1 MVERFNGRIAELLKS
16 THFRSAQEL
25 AIALWHYLRLYNG
38 QIPQRALGHVCPIQA
53 LKNWYEKAPE
63 RFNFRVYNLA
73 GLDNN
78 LVSLDYRYHCQDAQN
93 RLLFRYD
100 NAPHFPDLA
109 SFPHHKHLPDDTVES
124 EKPTIFQVLKES
136 EAMSG

>member
-1 MVERFNGRIAELLKS
+1 MPPSVLADYLDAVEQAVSLLENVYVENYVEEILTPTRANLRIRLRFSNGCLLELNE
-16 THFRSAQEL
+16 AVIVE
-25 AIALWHYLRLYNG
+25 A
-38 QIPQRALGHVCPIQA
+38 
-53 LKNWYEKAPE
+53 
-63 RFNFRVYNLA
+63 
-73 GLDNN
+73 NN

-124 EKPTIFQVLKES
+124 DKPTVFHVLEECQALQHS
-136 EAMSG
+136 

>member
-1 MVERFNGRIAELLKS
+1 MPPSVLTDYLDAVEQAVSLLENVYVENYVEEILTATRANLRIRLRFSKGCLLELNE
-16 THFRSAQEL
+16 AVIVD
-25 AIALWHYLRLYNG
+25 A
-38 QIPQRALGHVCPIQA
+38 
-53 LKNWYEKAPE
+53 
-63 RFNFRVYNLA
+63 
-73 GLDNN
+73 NN

-109 SFPHHKHLPDDTVES
+109 SFPHHKHLPDATVSS

-136 EAMSG
+136 EALK